1 MGKLVLE
8 LLVALLE
15 IQAREIQEQGLQAL
29 ELEIL
34 VAEPR
39 VLQAQLNRSLGLGGH
54 GTCLSRKVC
63 VLKKY
68 KYCNILVEGKFH
80 FSWSYKK
87 IIVLCFIF
95 FKLKKTPQ

>member
-15 IQAREIQEQGLQAL
+15 VDLVIQAREIQEQGLQAL

-39 VLQAQLNRSLGLGGH
+39 VLQAQLNRSLGLGGD

-87 IIVLCFIF
+87 IIVLCFLF
-95 FKLKKTPQ
+95 FK